1 MIPSLTQLKTCSSI
15 RRCRRRRLPCRR
27 RYGALLGC
35 FYAGWLS
42 IRNRGGGEALHRPD
56 ALPRSLAA
64 CRKSKSGYL
73 ATRPSAR
80 THARPPPGL
89 EPGGRSTR
97 GSPFAKMGAGAARR
111 RSGRTDAALLFSPP
125 LRTHAGRPQGRG
137 GGQGK
142 GKQCEERASELSTML
157 GAVLSAL
164 GCVNIPV
171 SEEVNINTWKGM

>member
-15 RRCRRRRLPCRR
+15 RRCRRRLPCRR
-27 RYGALLGC
+27 RFYGALLGC

-73 ATRPSAR
+73 AARPSAR
-80 THARPPPGL
+80 TPPSRSGAGRPIDAGIAVRKD
-89 EPGGRSTR
+89 GGRR
-97 GSPFAKMGAGAARR
+97 GAAEE
-111 RSGRTDAALLFSPP
+111 RTDRRTALLFSPP
-125 LRTHAGRPQGRG
+125 LRTHAGRPRGRG

-142 GKQCEERASELSTML
+142 GKQCEERASERASELSTML

-164 GCVNIPV
+164 GWVH
-171 SEEVNINTWKGM
+171 T